1 MVTHFSILAK
11 IIPWTEKPDGQQ
23 SIGLQSTGRDRMS
36 THPAPNIYTIQEKL
50 EIFILCLKKFR
61 HFKIGN

>member
-36 THPAPNIYTIQEKL
+36 THPAPNIYYSRETGNL
-50 EIFILCLKKFR
+50 YFMFKKVSTF
-61 HFKIGN
+61 